1 MTRRMVWFARVRLVP
16 VMALALLMVVVL
28 AGCVVVSDGAPVYGG
43 YGYAAVPVVIAPGYG
58 YSSAHRYGPHYRGG
72 R

>member
-1 MTRRMVWFARVRLVP
+1 MVWFAGVRAVA
-16 VMALALLMVVVL
+16 VMALALL

-43 YGYAAVPVVIAPGYG
+43 YGYAAAPVVIAPAYGHGYG
-58 YSSAHRYGPHYRGG
+58 YAHRYGPHYRWG

>member
-1 MTRRMVWFARVRLVP
+1 MRFQRNPVRFSNYL
-16 VMALALLMVVVL
+16 LLMVVVL